1 MTKNEK
7 MKNKT
12 SKEKNEPGFWDD
24 TKENINEGAR
34 VIGEEA
40 RDIGERISSYSE
52 IIFGKIK
59 EKTEEVFQS
68 GKDLTEDAVN
78 RAQEVAEKYRDRSE
92 IRKLNEEKK
101 KVASQLGMSFYLIL
115 KNNDNKV
122 PETILRRKAI
132 KTTLHEME
140 ELDRKI
146 LDLSDENN

>member
-1 MTKNEK
+1 